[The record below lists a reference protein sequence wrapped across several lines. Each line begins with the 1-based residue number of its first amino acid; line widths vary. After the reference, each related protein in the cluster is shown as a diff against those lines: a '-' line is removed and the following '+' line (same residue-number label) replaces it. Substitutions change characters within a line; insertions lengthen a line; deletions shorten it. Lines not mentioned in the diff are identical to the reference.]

1 MKKAPIGARPLG
13 RSRSGTFSVG
23 QVEVNAYS
31 ACQSR
36 HHGRSNSGPVKT
48 QLHVL
53 MTKELIDA
61 IRERSDQRGLSM
73 SRYVVELIKRDL
85 GIEDQALSL
94 ESLDRRIQDL
104 ERLVRP
110 KS

>member
-1 MKKAPIGARPLG
+1 M
-13 RSRSGTFSVG
+13 
-23 QVEVNAYS
+23 
-31 ACQSR
+31 
-36 HHGRSNSGPVKT
+36 KT

-53 MTKELIDA
+53 MTKKLIDA

-110 KS
+110 KP